1 MVTMRV
7 LITTSISEE
16 ASSLDGG
23 RRVRP
28 RRLRLALLAGLTLAL
43 GQGAPALAHA
53 AAGSVAAATPVT
65 IQCGQDIT
73 ASITVANDLT
83 CPGSALTIS
92 ADNVTVNLGG
102 HAITGSG
109 QGTGITLSPNSDEAA
124 ITGATVSNGTI
135 ENFGTAVF
143 FDQAVDSTFDKVSLI
158 NDAAG
163 DSPVFTTFVPG
174 GMAHGVQITHSKILD
189 TGGFI
194 TYADLETSQFS
205 FTDTDIDTG
214 EFYFSQTI
222 GGPTFTDDHFTDVT
236 LDLDIEG
243 GTTVTGSSFDDS
255 PVINNDNGFGYDT
268 FENNTFTGAGTA
280 LTIATVGNQQLLDN
294 TFTGNDIGAVIS
306 GSLGDTISGN
316 TFTRNATA
324 GVFYNDTTGA
334 PPGTASTRAT
344 SRSRA
349 ASTCTCRTAE
359 PPSPTITRRTTAAT
373 ASSPRPRS
381 AAPSTTRPAATYPPA
396 TSASATRSRSAPTTD
411 AGPGLQPAAGA
422 AGDVPPFPSQVGH
435 HPPSA
440 ACVVRIVRIAC
451 IARGPEP
458 ALPTRPCGPTVAT
471 RRRHAPCSRGRR
483 PPRSARRGAPRAPRA
498 AAA

>member
-334 PPGTASTRAT
+334 PPGTGSNPGAQLTVSDNVANANGKSPDGSLDPGNLPVEGGIYLYLPNGGAT
-344 SRSRA
+344 ITDNHTSHNGGYGIFA
-349 ASTCTCRTAE
+349 
-359 PPSPTITRRTTAAT
+359 PPSFGGSFYNTT
-373 ASSPRPRS
+373 SGNI
-381 AAPSTTRPAATYPPA
+381 STGDFGKCYPLAICTYN
-396 TSASATRSRSAPTTD
+396 
-411 AGPGLQPAAGA
+411 
-422 AGDVPPFPSQVGH
+422 
-435 HPPSA
+435 
-440 ACVVRIVRIAC
+440 
-451 IARGPEP
+451 
-458 ALPTRPCGPTVAT
+458 
-471 RRRHAPCSRGRR
+471 
-483 PPRSARRGAPRAPRA
+483 
-498 AAA
+498 